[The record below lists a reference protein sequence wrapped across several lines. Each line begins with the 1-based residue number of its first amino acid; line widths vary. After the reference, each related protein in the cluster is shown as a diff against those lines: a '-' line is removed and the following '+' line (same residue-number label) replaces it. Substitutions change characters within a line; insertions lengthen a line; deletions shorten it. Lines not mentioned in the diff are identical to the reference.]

1 MIKCKREI
9 VYTILQEKGDFIMS
23 VMDSII
29 KKAKSN
35 KKKIVLPEGTEA
47 RTLKAAEIVL
57 KEGIADVVLLGKE
70 EEIKE
75 KAKGLDI
82 SKAEILDPE
91 TSPDFD
97 RYAMEYYELRKNK
110 GVTVEDAKKLMK
122 DPMYYGCMMV
132 KLGQVDGMVSGAIHA
147 TADVFRPAFQIIKT
161 APNVKVVS
169 SAFIMEVPACNYG
182 SDGVFVFADCA
193 INPNPTAE
201 ELAAIAVASAH
212 TAKVLV
218 GIEPKVAML
227 SFSTKGSASHEL
239 VDKVRK
245 ATEIAKSLAPDL
257 LIDGE
262 LQVDAAI
269 VKEVGE
275 LKAPGSPVA
284 GQANVLIF
292 PDLQSGNIG
301 YKLVQR
307 LAKANAIGPISQG
320 LAKPVNDLS
329 RGCSVEDI
337 VNVIAITSVQA
348 QGII

>member
-1 MIKCKREI
+1 
-9 VYTILQEKGDFIMS
+9 MS
-23 VMDSII
+23 VMDNIVQ
-29 KKAKSN
+29 KAKAN
-35 KKKIVLPEGTEA
+35 KKKIVLPEGTEP

-57 KEGIADVVLLGKE
+57 KEGIADLVLLGKE
-70 EEIKE
+70 EEIRE

-82 SKAEILDPE
+82 SKAEIVDPE
-91 TSPDFD
+91 KSPNLE
-97 RYAMEYYELRKNK
+97 RYAKEYYELRKNK
-110 GVTVEDAKKLMK
+110 GMTEEEAERLMR

-132 KLGQVDGMVSGAIHA
+132 KLGDVDGMVSGAIHA

-169 SAFIMEVPACNYG
+169 SAFIMEVPECKYG
-182 SDGVFVFADCA
+182 SDGVFIFADCA

-201 ELAAIAVASAH
+201 ELAAIAIASAH
-212 TAKVLV
+212 TAKVLA

-227 SFSTKGSASHEL
+227 SFSTKGSANHEL
-239 VDKVRK
+239 VDKVKR
-245 ATEIAKSLAPDL
+245 ATEIAKELAPDL

-292 PDLQSGNIG
+292 PDLQAGNIG

-348 QGII
+348 QGIV

>member
-1 MIKCKREI
+1 MA
-9 VYTILQEKGDFIMS
+9 

-29 KKAKSN
+29 QKAKAN
-35 KKKIVLPEGTEA
+35 KKRIVLPEGSEA
-47 RTLKAAEIVL
+47 RTLKAAERVI

-82 SKAEILDPE
+82 AKAEIIDPE
-91 TSPDFD
+91 KSPLLQK
-97 RYAMEYYELRKNK
+97 YAEEYYNLRKNK
-110 GVTVEDAKKLMK
+110 GVTEEQAYQIMK

-132 KLGQVDGMVSGAIHA
+132 KLDDVDGMVSGAIHA
-147 TADVFRPAFQIIKT
+147 TADVFRPAFQIVKT

-169 SAFIMEVPACNYG
+169 SAFIMEVPNCTYG
-182 SDGVFVFADCA
+182 SNGVFIFADCA
-193 INPNPTAE
+193 INPNPNEE
-201 ELAAIAVASAH
+201 ELAAIAIASAH
-212 TAKVLV
+212 TAKVLA
-218 GIEPKVAML
+218 GIEPRIAML
-227 SFSTKGSASHEL
+227 SFSTKGSANHEL
-239 VDKVRK
+239 VDKVK
-245 ATEIAKSLAPDL
+245 NATKIAKELAPDL

-262 LQVDAAI
+262 LQLDAAI

-284 GQANVLIF
+284 GNANVLIF
-292 PDLQSGNIG
+292 PDLQAGNIG

-320 LAKPVNDLS
+320 LAKPINDLS

-337 VNVIAITSVQA
+337 VNVIAITCVQA
-348 QGII
+348 QGVQK

>member
-1 MIKCKREI
+1 
-9 VYTILQEKGDFIMS
+9 MS
-23 VMDSII
+23 VMDNII
-29 KKAKSN
+29 QKAKVN
-35 KKKIVLPEGTEA
+35 KKKIVLPEGTEP

-57 KEGIADVVLLGKE
+57 KEGIADLVLLGKE
-70 EEIKE
+70 EEIRE

-82 SKAEILDPE
+82 SKAEIVDPE
-91 TSPDFD
+91 KSPNLE
-97 RYAMEYYELRKNK
+97 RYAKEYYELRKNK
-110 GVTVEDAKKLMK
+110 GMTEEEAERLMR

-132 KLGQVDGMVSGAIHA
+132 KLGDVDGMVSGAIHA

-169 SAFIMEVPACNYG
+169 SAFIMEVPECKYG
-182 SDGVFVFADCA
+182 SDGVFIFADCA

-201 ELAAIAVASAH
+201 ELAAIAIASAH
-212 TAKVLV
+212 TAKVLA

-239 VDKVRK
+239 VDKVKR
-245 ATEIAKSLAPDL
+245 ATEIAKELAPDL

-292 PDLQSGNIG
+292 PDLQAGNIG

-348 QGII
+348 QGIV

>member
-1 MIKCKREI
+1 
-9 VYTILQEKGDFIMS
+9 MS
-23 VMDSII
+23 VMDNII
-29 KKAKSN
+29 QKAKAN
-35 KKKIVLPEGTEA
+35 KKKIVLPEGTEP

-57 KEGIADVVLLGKE
+57 KEGIADLVLLGKE
-70 EEIKE
+70 EEIRE

-82 SKAEILDPE
+82 SKAEIVDPE
-91 TSPDFD
+91 KSPNLE
-97 RYAMEYYELRKNK
+97 RYAKEYYELRKNK
-110 GVTVEDAKKLMK
+110 GMTEEKAERLMR

-132 KLGQVDGMVSGAIHA
+132 KLGDVDGMVSGAIHA

-169 SAFIMEVPACNYG
+169 SAFIMEVPECKYG
-182 SDGVFVFADCA
+182 SDGVFIFADCA

-201 ELAAIAVASAH
+201 ELAAIAIASAH
-212 TAKVLV
+212 TAKVLA

-227 SFSTKGSASHEL
+227 SFSTKGSANHEL
-239 VDKVRK
+239 VDKVKR
-245 ATEIAKSLAPDL
+245 ATEIAKELAPDL

-292 PDLQSGNIG
+292 PDLQAGNIG

-348 QGII
+348 QGIV

>member
-1 MIKCKREI
+1 
-9 VYTILQEKGDFIMS
+9 MS
-23 VMDSII
+23 VMDNII
-29 KKAKSN
+29 QKAKAN
-35 KKKIVLPEGTEA
+35 KKKIVLPEGTEP

-57 KEGIADVVLLGKE
+57 KEGIADLVLLGKE
-70 EEIKE
+70 EEIRE

-82 SKAEILDPE
+82 SKVEIVDPE
-91 TSPDFD
+91 KSPNLE
-97 RYAMEYYELRKNK
+97 RYAKEYYELRKNK
-110 GVTVEDAKKLMK
+110 GMTEEEAERLMR

-132 KLGQVDGMVSGAIHA
+132 KLGDVDGMVSGAIHA

-169 SAFIMEVPACNYG
+169 SAFIMEVPECKYG
-182 SDGVFVFADCA
+182 SDGVFIFADCA

-201 ELAAIAVASAH
+201 ELAAIAIASAH
-212 TAKVLV
+212 TAKVLA

-227 SFSTKGSASHEL
+227 SFSTKGSANHEL
-239 VDKVRK
+239 VDKVKR
-245 ATEIAKSLAPDL
+245 ATEIAKELAPDL

-292 PDLQSGNIG
+292 PDLQAGNIG

-348 QGII
+348 QGIV

>member
-1 MIKCKREI
+1 
-9 VYTILQEKGDFIMS
+9 MS
-23 VMDSII
+23 VMDNII
-29 KKAKSN
+29 QKAKAN
-35 KKKIVLPEGTEA
+35 KKKIVLPEGTEP

-57 KEGIADVVLLGKE
+57 KEGIADLVLLGKE
-70 EEIKE
+70 EEIRE

-82 SKAEILDPE
+82 SKAEIVDPE
-91 TSPDFD
+91 KSPNLE
-97 RYAMEYYELRKNK
+97 RYAKEYYELRKNK
-110 GVTVEDAKKLMK
+110 GMTEEEAERLMK

-132 KLGQVDGMVSGAIHA
+132 KLGDVDGMVSGAIHA

-169 SAFIMEVPACNYG
+169 SAFIMEVPECKYG
-182 SDGVFVFADCA
+182 SDGVFIFADCA

-201 ELAAIAVASAH
+201 ELAAIAIASAH
-212 TAKVLV
+212 TAKVLA

-227 SFSTKGSASHEL
+227 SFSTKGSANHEL
-239 VDKVRK
+239 VDKVKR
-245 ATEIAKSLAPDL
+245 ATEIAKELAPDL

-292 PDLQSGNIG
+292 PDLQAGNIG

-348 QGII
+348 QGIV

>member
-1 MIKCKREI
+1 
-9 VYTILQEKGDFIMS
+9 
-23 VMDSII
+23 MDNII
-29 KKAKSN
+29 QKAKAN
-35 KKKIVLPEGTEA
+35 KKKIVLPEGTEP

-57 KEGIADVVLLGKE
+57 KEGIADLVLLGKE
-70 EEIKE
+70 EEIRE

-82 SKAEILDPE
+82 SKAEIVDPE
-91 TSPDFD
+91 KSPNLE
-97 RYAMEYYELRKNK
+97 RYAKEYYELRKNK
-110 GVTVEDAKKLMK
+110 GMTEEEAERLMK

-132 KLGQVDGMVSGAIHA
+132 KLGDVDGMVSGAIHA

-169 SAFIMEVPACNYG
+169 SAFIMEVPECKYG
-182 SDGVFVFADCA
+182 SDGVFIFADCA

-201 ELAAIAVASAH
+201 ELAAIAIASAH
-212 TAKVLV
+212 TAKVLA

-227 SFSTKGSASHEL
+227 SFSTKGSANHEL
-239 VDKVRK
+239 VDKVKR
-245 ATEIAKSLAPDL
+245 ATEIAKELAPDL

-292 PDLQSGNIG
+292 PDLQAGNIG

-348 QGII
+348 QGIV